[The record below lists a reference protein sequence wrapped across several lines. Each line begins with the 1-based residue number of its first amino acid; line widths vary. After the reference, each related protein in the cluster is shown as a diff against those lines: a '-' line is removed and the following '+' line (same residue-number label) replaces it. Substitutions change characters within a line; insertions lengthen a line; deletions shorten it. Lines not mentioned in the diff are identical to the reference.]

1 MSHLIQTLLRVTKKD
16 FEGDLL
22 SSSGPG
28 LYHTVNQYIWK
39 TLYVIQNPPYF
50 TTSIFVD
57 AVRLIRNIKSNP
69 SNAAQM
75 KMSHFSNIGVIEVF
89 LEATPTT
96 FVTTVLLFT
105 SLYDPDQSNNLKDV
119 LWGNGNKGSGTEVN
133 AMILFLFGYSASIL
147 SSAFGVSR

>member
-1 MSHLIQTLLRVTKKD
+1 M
-16 FEGDLL
+16 
-22 SSSGPG
+22 
-28 LYHTVNQYIWK
+28 
-39 TLYVIQNPPYF
+39 YVIQNPPYF

-119 LWGNGNKGSGTEVN
+119 LWGNGNKGSGTEVT
-133 AMILFLFGYSASIL
+133 LYF
-147 SSAFGVSR
+147 R